1 MPKKSSIKN
10 DHGEALAGRKRKK
23 NSEKRARSAEILAIP
38 EDISKYA
45 ELARQLVLE
54 AWPEIVRGLI
64 QKAASG
70 GYQQAKLLFDVCN
83 LNELDTGAASEVKR
97 RQLCDV
103 LLEGLDQAL
112 ASAEKK
118 A

>member
-1 MPKKSSIKN
+1 MSKRSTIKR
-10 DHGEALAGRKRKK
+10 GLEETATSRKRKK
-23 NSEKRARSAEILAIP
+23 NSRKRADADGILTTE

-45 ELARQLVLE
+45 ELARQLVLA
-54 AWPEIVRGLI
+54 AWPDIVHGLI
-64 QKAASG
+64 EKAASG

-83 LNELDTGAASEVKR
+83 LNDPDAGIASEAKR

-103 LLEGLDQAL
+103 LLEGLSQTL
-112 ASAEKK
+112 TSVEKK